1 MPSEENSKV
10 RKFLKGLRR
19 KMYEEEDVCEA
30 SERKR
35 NKMQI
40 LQKIKIYINKIY
52 E

>member
-19 KMYEEEDVCEA
+19 KMYDEDVCEA